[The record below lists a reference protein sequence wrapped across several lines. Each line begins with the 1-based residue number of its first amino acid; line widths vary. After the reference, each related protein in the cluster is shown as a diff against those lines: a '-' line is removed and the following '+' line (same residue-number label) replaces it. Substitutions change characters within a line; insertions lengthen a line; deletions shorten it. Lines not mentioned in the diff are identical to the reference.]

1 MAAQGSSMLQMS
13 GRPVNMSG
21 DDGDDQVSAAL
32 AEVAAAAAPL
42 SGSSAT
48 NPSVDASA
56 GPDPDSS
63 ASTNDPSLPRSSNTG
78 RGHRAGSTTAHS
90 HPSSDHHPTNSV
102 PPGQSTFSAAD
113 ASLFND
119 IQNTASQAQQFIG
132 SAPMAARS
140 VVDSTDSDHAL
151 RQQQQQQMNPSSSG
165 AAGSGAQD
173 ASNTQDLTS
182 SNAIYN
188 QLMASQSSQPMN
200 PSSSQMVTG
209 SSMPPNTSGAEGLL
223 HIKEDPGTTGA
234 SSNQLSGLGGI
245 NVHPE
250 MSTIASGNPARQQDE
265 SMSFNHQLQS
275 AAQLSQG
282 HISMMPQRSGNDD
295 PAFQNFFAA
304 ARQQTSGGT
313 AGAPPPLQR
322 ALSTGQAQLP
332 METSGDLSSTANE
345 VPSSVPM
352 PVSRTQPTTPQQAHH
367 PAGSFDQSHGTYV
380 FQPTSGLSMHPQQHL
395 QNIETNTSSK
405 NYTTENSPSRST
417 SNPNSPKGSR
427 RSRSGWTDEE
437 TMYLMDGCRVHGVGN
452 WKKILNDERYDFKGR
467 TAVDLKDRFRTSFP
481 EEYSRLYPNAKTH
494 KSKRSSSNVGF
505 QDNSLNLV
513 KINRKERRF
522 FTDEEDARLL
532 EGFLKHGPAWS
543 KIQSDP
549 ELGLTGRRSTDLRD
563 RFRNAYPN
571 RYIAAGYKGRSSST
585 RRAHKQQRKESNS
598 GRSSNIGFG
607 AFGDTSMEREQM
619 QAEYKIIKAQ
629 NDQKFGKPSAAG
641 ARHDTS
647 TMIDPPMTR
656 PQRFNNGGM
665 LGQSQAP
672 ASNSMID
679 TQFTATPGRADEID
693 MSGQVPLRIFPG
705 AEGMNQF
712 SRQAQMQGL
721 PQIPQMQQQQNQQNQ
736 QLSQIANTGVHDPQL
751 QQQQVGMDASGA
763 LFHPMGNMNN
773 QVPFPIHLYY
783 SQNGY
788 RGAGAE
794 VGTQAQPPQSQS

>member
-1 MAAQGSSMLQMS
+1 MS
-13 GRPVNMSG
+13 GQVQNRPVNMSG

-42 SGSSAT
+42 SGSDAPGS
-48 NPSVDASA
+48 SVTASA
-56 GPDPDSS
+56 GSDPNPS
-63 ASTNDPSLPRSSNTG
+63 ASSNDPSLSRSSTTG
-78 RGHRAGSTTAHS
+78 RSHRASSTTAHS
-90 HPSSDHHPTNSV
+90 HPTSDHHQPSADLSGQPT
-102 PPGQSTFSAAD
+102 FAD

-119 IQNTASQAQQFIG
+119 IQNSAAQAQQFLG
-132 SAPMAARS
+132 STSMAARP
-140 VVDSTDSDHAL
+140 VIDSSDSDHTL
-151 RQQQQQQMNPSSSG
+151 QQQQQQQQQINPSSS
-165 AAGSGAQD
+165 AATGSGAQNPT
-173 ASNTQDLTS
+173 NTQDLSS

-188 QLMASQSSQPMN
+188 QLMASQSTQPLN
-200 PSSSQMVTG
+200 PSPSQIVSD
-209 SSMPPNTSGAEGLL
+209 SSMPPSTSGTEGLL
-223 HIKEDPGTTGA
+223 HIKEDPSSTGP

-250 MSTIASGNPARQQDE
+250 MSSIASGNPTRQPDE
-265 SMSFNHQLQS
+265 SMGFNHQLQN

-282 HISMMPQRSGNDD
+282 HIPLIPQRSGNDG

-304 ARQQTSGGT
+304 ARQQTRGGA

-322 ALSTGQAQLP
+322 AVSTGQAQIP
-332 METSGDLSSTANE
+332 MEGGADLSSSANE
-345 VPSSVPM
+345 APSSVPM

-367 PAGSFDQSHGTYV
+367 PVGGFDQSHGTYV
-380 FQPTSGLSMHPQQHL
+380 FQPSSGLAIHPQQHL
-395 QNIETNTSSK
+395 QNIDTTTSSK
-405 NYTTENSPSRST
+405 NYTAENSPSRST

-585 RRAHKQQRKESNS
+585 RRAHKQQRKESNN
-598 GRSSNIGFG
+598 GRSSNVGFG
-607 AFGDTSMEREQM
+607 GFGDTSMEREQM

-629 NDQKFGKPSAAG
+629 NDQKFGKPNATA

-656 PQRFNNGGM
+656 PQRFNNGAM
-665 LGQSQAP
+665 LGQPQAGNP
-672 ASNSMID
+672 MID
-679 TQFTATPGRADEID
+679 TQFTAAAGRPDEID
-693 MSGQVPLRIFPG
+693 MSGQVPMRMYSG
-705 AEGMNQF
+705 AEAMNQF
-712 SRQAQMQGL
+712 ARQPQMQGL
-721 PQIPQMQQQQNQQNQ
+721 PQIPQMQHQHHQQQQNQ
-736 QLSQIANTGVHDPQL
+736 QLSQMANTGVHDPQL
-751 QQQQVGMDASGA
+751 QQQQVAMDASGA

-773 QVPFPIHLYY
+773 QVPFPLHLYY

-788 RGAGAE
+788 RGAGPQ